1 MSQRALIF
9 LNGELKDQETI
20 RSSIRP
26 DDYLVAVD
34 GGLHHLRC
42 LGITPHLLIGDLD
55 SVDPVDLEWVRSEET
70 EILKFPQEK
79 DETDFE
85 LALGSILKRGFTT
98 IRIIAALGGRFD
110 QALGNLFLISSVEL
124 IGCDVILDDGYQEV
138 FLIHKHSE
146 INGCIGDVV
155 SLLPYGKVVKG
166 VKTFGLKYPL
176 DSETL
181 FPDRTRGI
189 SNELLQEKA
198 FVDLEEGVLICIH
211 MRNGLKP

>member
-1 MSQRALIF
+1 MNQRALIF
-9 LNGELKDQETI
+9 LNGELKNQEYI

-34 GGLHHLRC
+34 GGLHYLRC
-42 LGITPHLLIGDLD
+42 MGMAPHLLIGDLD
-55 SVDPVDLEWVRSEET
+55 SVDPDDLKWVKPEKT
-70 EILKFPQEK
+70 EIIKFPEEK

-85 LALGSILKRGFTT
+85 LALGSVLKRGFTA
-98 IRIIAALGGRFD
+98 IRVIAALGGRFD
-110 QALGNLFLISSVEL
+110 HALGNLFLISSAEL
-124 IGCDVILDDGYQEV
+124 IDSDVILDDGYQEV
-138 FLIHKHSE
+138 FLINRRTE

-155 SLLPYGKVVKG
+155 SLLPYGKAVQR

-176 DSETL
+176 DFETL

-189 SNELLQEKA
+189 SNELLQQKA
-198 FVDLEEGVLICIH
+198 FVDLDEGVLICIH